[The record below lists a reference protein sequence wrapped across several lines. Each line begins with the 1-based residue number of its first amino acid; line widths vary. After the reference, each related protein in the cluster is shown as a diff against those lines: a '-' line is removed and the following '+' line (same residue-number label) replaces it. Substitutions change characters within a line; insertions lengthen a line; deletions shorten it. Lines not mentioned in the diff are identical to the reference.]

1 MASTFIF
8 NGRQIS
14 LPGVYST
21 IVSGE
26 MNPARNLDY
35 GKVLIIDTG
44 KYSAGFGGGAGIN
57 GENAQG
63 QNAIYTF
70 DNIADFRAFMKGGL
84 WWRVAEAL
92 FAPDPS
98 NPDAVGISE
107 LEFVRAATTTG
118 AKMTF
123 ATAAGGTFAVKT
135 LDEGLVA
142 NGSLLNDELLT
153 KGYGMNF
160 IAGREDATKWILQF
174 WRGTYTGTYSDGLP
188 FR

>member
-63 QNAIYTF
+63 QNAIYT
-70 DNIADFRAFMKGGL
+70 
-84 WWRVAEAL
+84 
-92 FAPDPS
+92 S
-98 NPDAVGISE
+98 TISRI
-107 LEFVRAATTTG
+107 FV
-118 AKMTF
+118 
-123 ATAAGGTFAVKT
+123 
-135 LDEGLVA
+135 L
-142 NGSLLNDELLT
+142 S
-153 KGYGMNF
+153 
-160 IAGREDATKWILQF
+160 
-174 WRGTYTGTYSDGLP
+174 
-188 FR
+188 

>member
-57 GENAQG
+57 GERRGHGA
-63 QNAIYTF
+63 Y
-70 DNIADFRAFMKGGL
+70 L
-84 WWRVAEAL
+84 
-92 FAPDPS
+92 
-98 NPDAVGISE
+98 
-107 LEFVRAATTTG
+107 TTNETRY
-118 AKMTF
+118 
-123 ATAAGGTFAVKT
+123 VH
-135 LDEGLVA
+135 
-142 NGSLLNDELLT
+142 
-153 KGYGMNF
+153 
-160 IAGREDATKWILQF
+160 
-174 WRGTYTGTYSDGLP
+174 
-188 FR
+188 

>member
-84 WWRVAEAL
+84 VESCRSSVC
-92 FAPDPS
+92 
-98 NPDAVGISE
+98 
-107 LEFVRAATTTG
+107 TG
-118 AKMTF
+118 PFKPRR
-123 ATAAGGTFAVKT
+123 
-135 LDEGLVA
+135 
-142 NGSLLNDELLT
+142 SR
-153 KGYGMNF
+153 NF
-160 IAGREDATKWILQF
+160 RT
-174 WRGTYTGTYSDGLP
+174 
-188 FR
+188 